1 MAKIF
6 FGCSMLGGYDRVS
19 RDELAKIPDI
29 IEELGHELASRH
41 QTQPGITEEENKR
54 GKPEIHDRDYTWE
67 MESDMGLFEISNPSL
82 GAGGEISDMVHMGKP
97 VLCLFKRG
105 LEKMV
110 SNYIQGKQGSRY
122 IETPF
127 ECYAYE
133 GLGDIKERIKEFIL
147 TYSGLMNPI

>member
-1 MAKIF
+1 
-6 FGCSMLGGYDRVS
+6 MLGGYDRVS

-29 IEELGHELASRH
+29 IEGLGHELASRH
-41 QTQPGITEEENKR
+41 QTRPGITEEENKR

-110 SNYIQGKQGSRY
+110 SNYTQGKQGSQFVK
-122 IETPF
+122 TPF
-127 ECYAYE
+127 ECHAYE
-133 GLGDIKERIKEFIL
+133 TLGELKEKIREFAEAHL
-147 TYSGLMNPI
+147 KTKTV